1 MSVTVTIEELAAARA
16 DGASVVDVREPGE
29 YVGGHV
35 PGARLVPMG
44 QLASRVG
51 ELDASRPVYVI
62 CASGNRS
69 RAMADLL
76 VRLGYDARS
85 VDGGTSAWQASGRPL
100 VAGARGDAA

>member
-1 MSVTVTIEELAAARA
+1 MTATVTIEELAVARA
-16 DGASVVDVREPGE
+16 DGAAVIDVREPGE
-29 YVGGHV
+29 YLAGHV

-44 QLASRVG
+44 QLASRTA

-69 RAMADLL
+69 RAMTDLL
-76 VRLGYDARS
+76 ARLGFDARS

-100 VAGARGDAA
+100 LTGARADAA